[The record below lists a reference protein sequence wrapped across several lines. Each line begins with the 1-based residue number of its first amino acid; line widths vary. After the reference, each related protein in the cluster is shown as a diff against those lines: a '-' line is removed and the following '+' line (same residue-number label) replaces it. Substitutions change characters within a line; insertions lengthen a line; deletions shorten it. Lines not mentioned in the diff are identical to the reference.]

1 MNIMLLRGMK
11 FLKIQLIV
19 KLTLGL
25 MCHYDIN

>member
-11 FLKIQLIV
+11 FFKAQLSV
-19 KLTLGL
+19 KLTLSL